1 MIGILDGVNISEV
14 IMANDSTDAFLP
26 QDDSKEDKGRRRMLA
41 LVQQTEKWFE
51 DNLAEEAMRNL
62 AYYRG
67 KFWAGDG
74 YATNKKIRSYA
85 AQKNEVFP
93 IIDTIVSTLA
103 MDLPQV
109 ESLDQRATTADSPT
123 RATDK
128 TIQGRRI
135 SAVLNWFA
143 EEDELD
149 SVVQEI
155 VLHALLFRSSVVKVS
170 WSSSLG
176 RPVWR
181 TKLPWEVHFDP
192 MAKRI
197 ADAAWCFERFTVH
210 IDDLKSR
217 IESKVYNPVKKGIK
231 ADAYPRTL
239 IDQYDK
245 DLDSKQEQLK
255 SLGLKEYISLVE
267 FWDFRSG
274 KLFHIHPPTGQV
286 LMETTIP
293 YGRPYEA
300 LVFHNGVGRID
311 GIPDVTLIAELQR
324 DINELVSARREIVSR
339 LPKRMLVDASLFRSD
354 DEFSRWKNSRTWEP
368 QLVQK
373 PVDGK
378 IADRVFVTPAM
389 DTTFDFNKTLEDEV
403 QGVRRIV
410 GEADYQ
416 RGVVKNIRTA
426 AEVDAL
432 RGSIEGRVNI
442 RMRKLIRVVKA
453 LFDLGQSVTRWA
465 VMNPEDSR
473 INLEKIAS
481 MTQSDVGPE
490 VVARDFAEGVLNFRL
505 LPFSPLME
513 DKHTR
518 RESLTTLLPTLVG
531 SPLIEHLDQKEL
543 LKEIIELYGWRPS
556 IVTPEKTGL
565 PTDKELGVV
574 QKNMEAQAQQQ
585 PQAEP
590 AMPEA
595 PVDESMPAGLQEAL
609 SPIGQA

>member
-1 MIGILDGVNISEV
+1 
-14 IMANDSTDAFLP
+14 MANENSDAFLP
-26 QDDSKEDKGRRRMLA
+26 VDNSKEDKNRRRMLA
-41 LVQQTEKWFE
+41 LVQQTEKWYE
-51 DNLAEEAMRNL
+51 DNLAEEATRNL

-74 YATNKKIRSYA
+74 HAVNKKIRSYA

-109 ESLDQRATTADSPT
+109 EALDQRARTADQPT
-123 RATDK
+123 RPTDK

-149 SVVQEI
+149 SVVQEL

-192 MAKRI
+192 MAKRV
-197 ADAAWCFERFTVH
+197 ADAAWCFERFTLH
-210 IDDLKSR
+210 IDDLRSR
-217 IESKVYNPVKKGIK
+217 IDSKVYTKVKKGIK
-231 ADAYPRTL
+231 ADSYPRTL

-274 KLFHIHPPTGQV
+274 KLFHIHPPTGQI

-311 GIPDVTLIAELQR
+311 GIPDVTLIAEMQR

-339 LPKRMLVDASLFRSD
+339 LPKRMLVDATLFRSD

-378 IADRVFVTPAM
+378 IADRVFVTPSM
-389 DTTFDFNKTLEDEV
+389 DTTFDFNRTLEDEV

-442 RMRKLIRVVKA
+442 RMRKLVRVVKA
-453 LFDLGQSVTRWA
+453 LFELGQSVTRWA
-465 VMNPEDSR
+465 TLNPEDSR
-473 INLEKIAS
+473 IDLAKIAT
-481 MTQSDVGPE
+481 MTQVDVGAE
-490 VVARDFAEGVLNFRL
+490 IVAKDFTEGVVNFRL

-518 RESLTTLLPTLVG
+518 RDSLTQLLPTLLG
-531 SPLIEHLDQKEL
+531 SPLMDHLDKKEL
-543 LKEIIELYGWRPS
+543 MKEIIELYGWRPS
-556 IVTPEKTGL
+556 IMIPEKAGL
-565 PTDKELGVV
+565 ATDKELSSAQEV
-574 QKNMEAQAQQQ
+574 QAAQAQQQ
-585 PQAEP
+585 TQAAALPAEGPVEEP
-590 AMPEA
+590 MPE
-595 PVDESMPAGLQEAL
+595 GLQQAL

>member
-1 MIGILDGVNISEV
+1 
-14 IMANDSTDAFLP
+14 MANENSDALLP
-26 QDDSKEDKGRRRMLA
+26 QDSSKEDKTRRRMVA

-74 YATNKKIRSYA
+74 YATNKKVRSYA
-85 AQKNEVFP
+85 AQKNEIFP

-109 ESLDQRATTADSPT
+109 EALDQRARTADIP
-123 RATDK
+123 RRPTDK

-149 SVVQEI
+149 SVVQEL

-192 MAKRI
+192 MAKRV
-197 ADAAWCFERFTVH
+197 ADASWCFERFTLH

-217 IESKVYNPVKKGIK
+217 MKSKVYDKPKKGIK

-239 IDQYDK
+239 IDQHDK

-274 KLFHIHPPTGQV
+274 KLYHLHPPTGQV

-293 YGRPYEA
+293 YGRPYET

-311 GIPDVTLIAELQR
+311 GIPDVTLIAEMQR
-324 DINELVSARREIVSR
+324 DINELVSARREIVAR
-339 LPKRMLVDASLFRSD
+339 LPKRMLVDATLFRSD

-378 IADRVFVTPAM
+378 IADRVFVTPSM
-389 DTTFDFNKTLEDEV
+389 DTTFDFNRTLEDEV

-442 RMRKLIRVVKA
+442 RMRKLVRVVKA
-453 LFDLGQSVTRWA
+453 MFELGKNVTRWA
-465 VMNPEDSR
+465 VLNPTDSR
-473 INLEKIAS
+473 IDLAKIAA
-481 MTQSDVGPE
+481 MTQVDVGGE
-490 VVARDFAEGVLNFRL
+490 IVGRDFVEGVINFRL

-518 RESLTTLLPTLVG
+518 RDSLTQLLPTLLG
-531 SPLIEHLDQKEL
+531 SPLLEHLDQKEL
-543 LKEIIELYGWRPS
+543 MKEIIELYGWRPS
-556 IVTPEKTGL
+556 IMVPEKSGL
-565 PTDKELGVV
+565 PTDKELASA
-574 QKNMEAQAQQQ
+574 QEQMAEQAQAQASQMEQ
-585 PQAEP
+585 SPETPVEEP
-590 AMPEA
+590 I
-595 PVDESMPAGLQEAL
+595 PAGLQQAL
-609 SPIGQA
+609 SSIGQA

>member
-1 MIGILDGVNISEV
+1 
-14 IMANDSTDAFLP
+14 MANDINDAFGA

-51 DNLAEEAMRNL
+51 SNIAEEAMRNL

-74 YATNKKIRSYA
+74 YNTNKKTRSYA
-85 AQKNEVFP
+85 AQKNEIFP

-109 ESLDQRATTADSPT
+109 EALDQRARSADEPT
-123 RATDK
+123 RATDA

-135 SAVLNWFA
+135 SAVMNWFA

-149 SVVQEI
+149 SVVQEL

-197 ADAAWCFERFTVH
+197 SDASWCFEKFTIH

-217 IESKVYNPVKKGIK
+217 IDSKVYSKVKKDIK

-255 SLGLKEYISLVE
+255 SLGLKEYIGLVE

-274 KLFHIHPPTGQV
+274 KLFHIHTPTGQI

-311 GIPDVTLIAELQR
+311 GIPDVSLIAEMQR

-354 DEFSRWKNSRTWEP
+354 DEFSKWKNSRTWEP
-368 QLVQK
+368 SLVQK
-373 PVDGK
+373 PIDGK
-378 IADRVFVTPAM
+378 IADRIFVTPSM
-389 DTTFDFNKTLEDEV
+389 DTSFDFNRTLEDEV
-403 QGVRRIV
+403 EGVRRIV

-416 RGVVKNIRTA
+416 RGVVTNIRTA
-426 AEVDAL
+426 AEVDAV
-432 RGSIEGRVNI
+432 RGSTEGRVNI
-442 RMRKLIRVVKA
+442 RMRKLVRVVKGM
-453 LFDLGQSVTRWA
+453 FELGQSVTRWA
-465 VMNPEDSR
+465 VLNPTDSL
-473 INLEKIAS
+473 IDLKKIARH
-481 MTQSDVGPE
+481 TQVDVGGE
-490 VVARDFAEGVLNFRL
+490 VLARDFAEGVIKFRL

-518 RESLTTLLPTLVG
+518 RDSLTQLLPTLLG
-531 SPLIEHLDQKEL
+531 SPLMDHLDTKEIA
-543 LKEIIELYGWRPS
+543 KEIIELYGWRPS
-556 IVTPEKTGL
+556 IMRPEKTGL
-565 PTDKELGVV
+565 PTTKELGAV
-574 QKNMEAQAQQQ
+574 KEKMEA
-585 PQAEP
+585 P
-590 AMPEA
+590 APEA
-595 PVDESMPAGLQEAL
+595 APPAEEAMPAGLEQAL
-609 SPIGQA
+609 SPLNQ

>member
-1 MIGILDGVNISEV
+1 
-14 IMANDSTDAFLP
+14 MANDSTDAFGA
-26 QDDSKEDKGRRRMLA
+26 QDDSKEDKNRRRMLA
-41 LVQQTEKWFE
+41 LIQQTEKWFE
-51 DNLAEEAMRNL
+51 SNIAEEAMRNL

-85 AQKNEVFP
+85 AQKNEIFP

-109 ESLDQRATTADSPT
+109 ESLDQRARTADAPT
-123 RATDK
+123 RATDA
-128 TIQGRRI
+128 TVQGRRI
-135 SAVLNWFA
+135 SAVMNWFA

-149 SVVQEI
+149 SIVQEL
-155 VLHALLFRSSVVKVS
+155 VLHALLFRSSIVKVS

-197 ADAAWCFERFTVH
+197 SDASWCFEKFTIH

-217 IESKVYNPVKKGIK
+217 IKSKVYGKVKKDIK

-255 SLGLKEYISLVE
+255 SLGLKEYIGLVE

-274 KLFHIHPPTGQV
+274 KLFHLHPPTGQI

-311 GIPDVTLIAELQR
+311 GIPDVTLIAEMQR

-339 LPKRMLVDASLFRSD
+339 LPKRMLVDASLFRSE

-378 IADRVFVTPAM
+378 IADRVFVTPSM
-389 DTTFDFNKTLEDEV
+389 DTTFDFNRTLEDEV

-442 RMRKLIRVVKA
+442 RMRKLVRAVKA
-453 LFDLGQSVTRWA
+453 MFELGQAVTRWA
-465 VMNPEDSR
+465 TLNPQDSLIDFDR
-473 INLEKIAS
+473 LAKY
-481 MTQSDVGPE
+481 TQVDVDGS
-490 VVARDFAEGVLNFRL
+490 VLAKDFAEGTLKFRL

-518 RESLTTLLPTLVG
+518 RDSLTQLLPTLLG
-531 SPLIEHLDQKEL
+531 SPLMDHLDGKEL
-543 LKEIIELYGWRPS
+543 AKEIIELYGWRPS
-556 IVTPEKTGL
+556 IMKPEKTGL
-565 PTDKELGVV
+565 PTDKELTSV
-574 QKNMEAQAQQQ
+574 QEKAAALA
-585 PQAEP
+585 PGGGAP
-590 AMPEA
+590 LPPEGA
-595 PVDESMPAGLQEAL
+595 GPVDEPMPAGLGQAL
-609 SPIGQA
+609 SPLSQ

>member
-1 MIGILDGVNISEV
+1 
-14 IMANDSTDAFLP
+14 MANDSTDAFSP
-26 QDDSKEDKGRRRMLA
+26 QDDSKEDKARRRMLA

-51 DNLAEEAMRNL
+51 SNIAEEAMRNL

-85 AQKNEVFP
+85 AQKNEIFP

-109 ESLDQRATTADSPT
+109 ESLDQRARTADAPT
-123 RATDK
+123 RATDA

-135 SAVLNWFA
+135 SAVMNWFA

-149 SVVQEI
+149 SVVQEL

-197 ADAAWCFERFTVH
+197 SDAAWCFEKFTIH

-217 IESKVYNPVKKGIK
+217 IKSKVYSKVKKDIK

-255 SLGLKEYISLVE
+255 SLGLKEYIGLIE

-274 KLFHIHPPTGQV
+274 KLFHLHPPTGQI

-311 GIPDVTLIAELQR
+311 GIPDVTLIAEMQR

-339 LPKRMLVDASLFRSD
+339 LPKRMLVDASLFRSE
-354 DEFSRWKNSRTWEP
+354 DEFSRFKNSRTWEP
-368 QLVQK
+368 QMVQK

-378 IADRVFVTPAM
+378 IADRVFVTPSM
-389 DTTFDFNKTLEDEV
+389 DTTFDFNRTLEDEV

-442 RMRKLIRVVKA
+442 RMRKLVRAVKA
-453 LFDLGQSVTRWA
+453 MFELGQAVTRWA
-465 VMNPEDSR
+465 TLNPEDSLIDFDR
-473 INLEKIAS
+473 LAKH
-481 MTQSDVGPE
+481 TQVDVSGA
-490 VVARDFAEGVLNFRL
+490 VLAKDFAEGVIKFRL

-518 RESLTTLLPTLVG
+518 RDSLSQLLPTLLG
-531 SPLIEHLDQKEL
+531 SPLMEHLDGKEL
-543 LKEIIELYGWRPS
+543 AKEIIELYGWRPS
-556 IVTPEKTGL
+556 IMKPEKTGL
-565 PTDKELGVV
+565 PTDKELGV
-574 QKNMEAQAQQQ
+574 MEAKMQA
-585 PQAEP
+585 P
-590 AMPEA
+590 APEEAAPMAPEAGA
-595 PVDESMPAGLQEAL
+595 PVDEAMPAGLEQAL
-609 SPIGQA
+609 SPLSQ

>member
-1 MIGILDGVNISEV
+1 
-14 IMANDSTDAFLP
+14 MANENNDSMLP
-26 QDDSKEDKGRRRMLA
+26 QDDSSEDKNRRRMLA

-51 DNLAEEAMRNL
+51 DNIAEEAMRNL

-74 YATNKKIRSYA
+74 YASNKKVRNYA

-109 ESLDQRATTADSPT
+109 ESLDQRARTASMPV

-149 SVVQEI
+149 SVVQEL
-155 VLHALLFRSSVVKVS
+155 VLHALLFRTSVVKVS

-192 MAKRI
+192 MAKRV
-197 ADAAWCFERFTVH
+197 ADAAWCFERFTIH
-210 IDDLKSR
+210 SDDLKSR
-217 IESKVYNPVKKGIK
+217 IKSKVYSKPKKGIR

-255 SLGLKEYISLVE
+255 SLGLKEYVSLIE

-274 KLFHIHPPTGQV
+274 KLYHLHPPTGQV

-311 GIPDVTLIAELQR
+311 GIPDVTLIAEMQR

-339 LPKRMLVDASLFRSD
+339 LPKRMLVDATLFRSD

-378 IADRVFVTPAM
+378 IADRVFVTPSM
-389 DTTFDFNKTLEDEV
+389 DTSFDFNRTLEDEV

-426 AEVDAL
+426 AEVDAM
-432 RGSIEGRVNI
+432 RGSVEGRVNI
-442 RMRKLIRVVKA
+442 RMRKLLRIVKA
-453 LFDLGQSVTRWA
+453 MFELGQSVTRWA
-465 VMNPEDSR
+465 VINREDSR
-473 INLEKIAS
+473 IDLAKLAA
-481 MTQSDVGPE
+481 MTQVDVDGE
-490 VVARDFAEGVLNFRL
+490 VVASDFREGVVNFRL

-518 RESLTTLLPTLVG
+518 RDSLTQLLPTLMG
-531 SPLIEHLDQKEL
+531 SPLLEHIDQKEL
-543 LKEIIELYGWRPS
+543 MKEIIELYGWRPS
-556 IVTPEKTGL
+556 IMVPEKSGL
-565 PTDKELGVV
+565 PTDKELSKV
-574 QKNMEAQAQQQ
+574 QETMAKQAQQE
-585 PQAEP
+585 QAAAAAAPEGPVEEP
-590 AMPEA
+590 
-595 PVDESMPAGLQEAL
+595 VPAGLQQAL
-609 SPIGQA
+609 SPIAQA